1 MAHTI
6 TLTDEQFERLRA
18 AARLSH
24 RTPEQ
29 VVADLLAVLP
39 AASPPVSPEEYD
51 RRWEAFLQLAGSIR
65 DGTAM
70 TSEEIDEL
78 IGEEAADRHFARAG
92 FIVLL

>member
-29 VVADLLAVLP
+29 VVTDLLAVLP
-39 AASPPVSPEEYD
+39 AASAPVSPEEYD
-51 RRWEAFLQLAGSIR
+51 RRWESFLQLAGSIR
-65 DGTAM
+65 DGASLTN
-70 TSEEIDEL
+70 EEIDEL
-78 IGEEAADRHFARAG
+78 IGEEAADPHAADSDTA
-92 FIVLL
+92 